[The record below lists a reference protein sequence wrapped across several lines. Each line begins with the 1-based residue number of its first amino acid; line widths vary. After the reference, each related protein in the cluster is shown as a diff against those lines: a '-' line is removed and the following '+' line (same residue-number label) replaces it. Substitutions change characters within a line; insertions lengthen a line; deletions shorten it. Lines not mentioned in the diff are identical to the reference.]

1 MIRDL
6 CAMAAIGGFI
16 VTLTHWLVIIEAVR

>member
-6 CAMAAIGGFI
+6 CAIAAIGGFL
-16 VTLTHWLVIIEAVR
+16 VTLTHWLVILEAVR